1 MRDELW
7 AHGLPTAG
15 VALVASLV
23 FLLYRYRGHGHP
35 FGSARARLWSV
46 AVMVVLS
53 VVSAALGLGLPALA
67 ETIPPASMGLLTPAM
82 LLSHRLATREES
94 VGQHHPWFDVVTG
107 GVRLL
112 LDRLEQQMIVDR
124 DAWCDTRI
132 NAAWSL
138 DQFEDA
144 AFILHTKLSG
154 RVRESARKQRL
165 RSDYDTL
172 LSAVRQGATAPTPRA
187 ARQAKHIAEQ
197 TLRTM
202 YGRAFDW
209 GYTDVRLSPVPA
221 QRSARRRLASAPPPE
236 AVRHVG
242 RRGSS

>member
-7 AHGLPTAG
+7 ARGLPTAG
-15 VALVASLV
+15 IALVASFV
-23 FLLYRYRGHGHP
+23 FLIYRYRGSGHP
-35 FGSARARLWSV
+35 FGSHRARLWS
-46 AVMVVLS
+46 AGVMAVLS
-53 VVSAALGLGLPALA
+53 VVSAGLGLGLPALA

-82 LLSHRLATREES
+82 LLSHRLAAREES

-112 LDRLEQQMIVDR
+112 LDRLEQQMIMDR

-132 NAAWSL
+132 NPAWSL

-144 AFILHTKLSG
+144 AFILHTMLAG
-154 RVRESARKQRL
+154 RVREQARKQRL
-165 RSDYDTL
+165 RSDYDTV
-172 LSAVRQGATAPTPRA
+172 LSAVQDGASAPTPRA
-187 ARQAKHIAEQ
+187 ARQARHIAEQ
-197 TLRTM
+197 ALRTM

-209 GYTDVRLSPVPA
+209 GYTDVRLTPVPA
-221 QRSARRRLASAPPPE
+221 QRSARRRLSSAPPP
-236 AVRHVG
+236 AVRHAG